1 MPMRRLGAPIRRPL
15 DIRRLA
21 AQTLLHDLEDAAPA
35 PAADADLATL
45 TRWSVSGLGGVGHL
59 MGLDDWG
66 HVLAFHVVAIASD
79 GTWAQRVDGSYVRLA
94 DPWPL
99 PLASAPG
106 AAK

>member
-1 MPMRRLGAPIRRPL
+1 MPPRRLGAPLRRPL

-21 AQTLLHDLEDAAPA
+21 AQTLLNDLEDAAPA
-35 PAADADLATL
+35 PAADADLVTL
-45 TRWSVSGLGGVGHL
+45 TRWSVSGMGGVAHL

-66 HVLAFHVVAIASD
+66 HVVAVHILAIASD

-99 PLASAPG
+99 PLARTPG
-106 AAK
+106 DAQ